1 MTSDER
7 LKLKYKNQR
16 ARRGFSDF
24 DVFEIDSWFIGIMPK
39 MLKELK
45 KNVVKIGISPNIF
58 REEFYEL
65 NKDRISF
72 SKDDLLYLGHL
83 MDEYLEKEMDDYA
96 HNRWID
102 ELNKMIFLFTEANEE
117 TCSMKN
123 PYNRAYTTSLHRT
136 SLKELKAKKEEIE
149 YKMSKKSI
157 EHREKIVELWRVEEN
172 KRLEYIAKCKKEAL
186 DMFVKYFDILW
197 W

>member
-24 DVFEIDSWFIGIMPK
+24 DVFEIDTWFIRIIPK
-39 MLKELK
+39 MQKELK

-65 NKDRISF
+65 NKDRINC
-72 SKDDLLYLGHL
+72 SKGDLLILGHL
-83 MDEYLEKEMDDYA
+83 IDESLENEMDNYA
-96 HNRWID
+96 HNRWIE
-102 ELNKMIFLFTEANEE
+102 ELDKMIVLFTEANEE
-117 TCSMKN
+117 TCSMKK
-123 PYNRAYTTSLHRT
+123 PYKRAYTTSLHRT

-157 EHREKIVELWRVEEN
+157 EHREKISKLYIEEEN
-172 KRLEYIAKCKKEAL
+172 KRLEYIDKCKKEAL
-186 DMFVKYFDILW
+186 DMFVKYFDQLW